1 MDDMDQG
8 IRTKPRFTS
17 ARSSS
22 PAAAKYK
29 RIVLKLSGEA
39 LQGKLG
45 FGIDPT
51 VLEDLAAQI
60 KEVKELGVQ
69 VTVVV
74 GGGNIFRGL
83 KTASVTGMERA
94 TADYMGMLATAIN
107 GLALQDALERID
119 VPTRVQTAIEIAKVA
134 EPYIRRRAIRHLE
147 KGRVVIFVGGIGN
160 PFFTTDTTAA
170 LRAMEIGAD
179 VVLKGTDVDGVYTD
193 DPATNRQAKK
203 FTTVTF
209 FDVLKKGLKVM
220 DATAVSLCMGS
231 DVPIIVF
238 NLHRAGNIKRAV
250 CGEAVGTQVINRKS
264 PSS

>member
-1 MDDMDQG
+1 MKHTLESQKV
-8 IRTKPRFTS
+8 RRLAS
-17 ARSSS
+17 AA
-22 PAAAKYK
+22 PTTAKYK

-45 FGIDPT
+45 FGIDSN
-51 VLEDLAAQI
+51 VLEDLARQV
-60 KEVKELGVQ
+60 KEIRELGVQ
-69 VTVVV
+69 VTIVV

-83 KTASVTGMERA
+83 KTSSVTGMERA

-107 GLALQDALERID
+107 GLALQDALERIG

-147 KGRVVIFVGGIGN
+147 KGRVVIFVGGIGS

-170 LRAMEIGAD
+170 LRAMEIGAE
-179 VVLKGTDVDGVYTD
+179 VVLKATNVDGVYTD

-203 FTTVTF
+203 FTTLSF

-220 DATAVSLCMGS
+220 DATAVSLCMDS
-231 DVPIIVF
+231 NVPIIVF
-238 NLHRAGNIKRAV
+238 NLHRPGNIKRAV
-250 CGEAVGTQVINRKS
+250 CGEPVGTQVVNRK
-264 PSS
+264 